1 MTIRAVIVDDE
12 APARDKIRRLL
23 ASRPEVV
30 IVGEAENGEA
40 AVEEIA
46 NRRPDVVF
54 LDIQMPGMTGL
65 EVLEYLTPPA
75 PRIVFVTAYDQH
87 AVKAFEKRALDY
99 LLKPVTA
106 ARLSE
111 TIDRL
116 LEPRKLTGPGN
127 DAALAGLTEG
137 TRPDRYITRLLV
149 RHGERIIL
157 LRLDQVDYIEA
168 QRNRLHFVSSGR
180 RFTQRASLQR
190 LESRLDPDAFL
201 QINRSQIVRLDAIAE
216 LEPWSH
222 GDYRV
227 VLRDGTR
234 LSWSRRFRATQDA
247 TAIRRSLPHR
257 AL

>member
-12 APARDKIRRLL
+12 GPARDKIRRLL

-75 PRIVFVTAYDQH
+75 PYIVFVTAYDRH
-87 AVKAFEKRALDY
+87 AVTAFEKRALDY

-106 ARLSE
+106 ARLDE
-111 TIDRL
+111 TVDRL
-116 LEPRKLTGPGN
+116 LEQRKLTGPGN
-127 DAALAGLTEG
+127 DAALAGLQERS
-137 TRPDRYITRLLV
+137 RPDRHITRLLV
-149 RHGERIIL
+149 RHGERIVL
-157 LRLDQVDYIEA
+157 LRLDQVDYVEA
-168 QRNRLHFVSSGR
+168 QRNRLHFVSHGR
-180 RFTQRASLQR
+180 RYTQRATLHDLS
-190 LESRLDPDAFL
+190 SRLDPDKFL
-201 QINRSQIVRLDAIAE
+201 RINRSQIVRLDAIAE
-216 LEPWSH
+216 VEPWSH

-234 LSWSRRFRATQDA
+234 LSWSRRLRSTQGHPLSLA
-247 TAIRRSLPHR
+247 GNRRT
-257 AL
+257 